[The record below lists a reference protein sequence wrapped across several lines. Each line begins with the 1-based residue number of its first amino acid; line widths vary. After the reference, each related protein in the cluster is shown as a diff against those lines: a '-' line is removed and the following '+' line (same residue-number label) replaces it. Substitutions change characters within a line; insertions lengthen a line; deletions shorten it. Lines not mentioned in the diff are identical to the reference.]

1 MTTGRRTFAID
12 YLPESLERYGPEYSI
27 VAIDVFRATTT
38 VVTSTSLGRKC
49 IPAPAIEEAVALAS
63 RLPDALLA
71 GELGGTVPYGFQL
84 DNSSVLLVGRDDV
97 ERPLILISTS
107 GTRVLSGAL
116 PGQTVYAACLR
127 NVTAQ
132 ADHLVRHEP
141 RVALIAAGARGEF
154 RHEDALCCARLGRLL
169 LEAGFEPE
177 NRATED
183 VIREWADASTDAI
196 AQGPSAD
203 FLRNTGRDSDIHF
216 VLNHVDDVDGH
227 VEMHNGVLEFV
238 KGT

>member
-1 MTTGRRTFAID
+1 MTNGRRSFAID
-12 YLPESLERYGPEYSI
+12 YLPESLERYGLEYSI

-38 VVTSTSLGRKC
+38 VVTATSLGRKC

-107 GTRVLSGAL
+107 GTRVLSGVL
-116 PGQTVYAACLR
+116 PGQTTYATCLR

-132 ADHLVRHEP
+132 AEHLVRHESRRRAHRRRRARRVPSRRRSVLRSVSGASCSKRASSP
-141 RVALIAAGARGEF
+141 RTAR
-154 RHEDALCCARLGRLL
+154 
-169 LEAGFEPE
+169 PK
-177 NRATED
+177 T
-183 VIREWADASTDAI
+183 
-196 AQGPSAD
+196 
-203 FLRNTGRDSDIHF
+203 
-216 VLNHVDDVDGH
+216 
-227 VEMHNGVLEFV
+227 
-238 KGT
+238 